1 MKVYV
6 MSADRRTGIGKK
18 SGSPYDSVVVQ
29 SAYTIG
35 NKFAVKELWI
45 NPDLLG
51 GVLPQYGDVLEIQ
64 VDFGGYVQSVSFVE
78 TEKFALSV
86 RPANKQ

>member
-6 MSADRRTGIGKK
+6 MSAERRSGIGKK

-29 SAYTIG
+29 GAYTIG

-45 NPDLLG
+45 NPDTLG
-51 GVLPQYGDVLEIQ
+51 GVLPQYGDILDIQ
-64 VDFGGYVQSVSFVE
+64 VDFGGYVQSVSFIE
-78 TEKFALSV
+78 NEKFALSV
-86 RPANKQ
+86 HQANKQ